1 MNGITGGVGGGLF
14 APDRACT
21 RAQIV
26 TFLYRQHAGK

>member
-14 APDRACT
+14 GSGYACT
-21 RAQIV
+21 RAQTV